1 MGLQTSKSQSV
12 SVIFSITNKTVD
24 SFPYLEVSIDNV
36 VLMKIAKSRNNFRSV
51 EPCTVFGE
59 DTHLREM
66 VEQLTTVYI
75 FHHKTELICCLKRV
89 SQML

>member
-1 MGLQTSKSQSV
+1 MQTSKSLSV

-36 VLMKIAKSRNNFRSV
+36 ILMKIAKSRNNFRSV
-51 EPCTVFGE
+51 EPRTVFSE
-59 DTHLREM
+59 DAHLREM

-75 FHHKTELICCLKRV
+75 FHHKTELIWRLKRV